1 MSGSEKYTNADIK
14 TILWHRLGRGTAF
27 QAVNKG
33 RMPVPHRMPVP
44 QGLDRNGEYW
54 QKELEKIRSND
65 VERALS
71 EPAGTYNFDKLLALV
86 SPAAENHLEQMAQL
100 AHQLTIRRFGPTI
113 RLYAP
118 LYLSN
123 YCTNSCSYCGFNKE
137 NKSERTRLTIDQAL
151 EEADIIASE
160 GFRDIL
166 LVSSEDRQF
175 ISIDYLVELA
185 GKLREKFASISIEIY
200 QLSRDEYARLFKA
213 GIEGV
218 TLYQETYDRQ
228 AYKYYH
234 PSGPK
239 SDYDNRLLT
248 PDHIAAAGMR
258 EVGLGVLLG
267 LTDWRIETLALAE
280 HAHYLIKRYWQSH
293 ISFSF
298 PRLRPARGTG
308 FLWHGHPARAHGLE
322 GRATK
327 TRPRWPFHGAQ
338 FSHLLSDKN
347 LVQMITALRLCFAD
361 AGLVLST
368 RERAQLRDHLVKLG
382 ITKLSAG
389 SKTNPGG
396 YSGHNEA
403 IEQFEIDDNRS
414 PAQVAAM
421 IKQQGFEPV
430 WKDWDVAF
438 IR

>member
-1 MSGSEKYTNADIK
+1 MSRSLKYTNTDIK
-14 TILWHRLGRGTAF
+14 TILAE
-27 QAVNKG
+27 K
-33 RMPVPHRMPVP
+33 
-44 QGLDRNGEYW
+44 GLDRGGKYW
-54 QKELEKIRSND
+54 RQQLEKISNND

-71 EPAGTYNFDKLLALV
+71 DPIGTYSFDRFLALV
-86 SPAAENHLEQMAQL
+86 SPAAEKYLEQMAQL
-100 AHQLTIRRFGPTI
+100 AHQLTIQRFGPTI

-123 YCTNSCSYCGFNKE
+123 YCSNSCYYCGFNKE

-151 EEADIIASE
+151 EEANIIASE

-166 LVSSEDRQF
+166 LVSSEDKNF
-175 ISIDYLVELA
+175 ISVDYLVELA
-185 GKLREKFASISIEIY
+185 GKLRDKFASISVEIY
-200 QLSRDEYARLFKA
+200 QMSSDEYARLFTA

-218 TLYQETYDRQ
+218 TLYQETYDRK

-239 SDYDNRLLT
+239 ADYDNRLQT
-248 PDHIAAAGMR
+248 PDNIAAAGMR

-293 ISFSF
+293 VSFSF
-298 PRLRPARGTG
+298 PRLRPA
-308 FLWHGHPARAHGLE
+308 LE
-322 GRATK
+322 VGSSK
-327 TRPRWPFHGAQ
+327 FKD
-338 FSHLLSDKN
+338 LLSDKN

-368 RERAQLRDHLVKLG
+368 REGAQLRDHLVKLG

-421 IKQQGFEPV
+421 IKQQGFEPI

-438 IR
+438 TR